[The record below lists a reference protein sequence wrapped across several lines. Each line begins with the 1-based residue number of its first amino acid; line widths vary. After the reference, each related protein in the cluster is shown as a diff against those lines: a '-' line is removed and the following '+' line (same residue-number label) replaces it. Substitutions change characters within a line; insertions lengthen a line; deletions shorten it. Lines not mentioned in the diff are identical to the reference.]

1 MKFDYLVKHNGIYYP
16 AGSDVPVEETRGGQ
30 KPTPVASGKVDD
42 MDAEVQANSDKVW
55 AEFDEKHPRKF
66 TEEDLKLPYMKL
78 KALAKKE
85 GLKVESTAK
94 AEEIKNMLRA
104 L

>member
-30 KPTPVASGKVDD
+30 KPTPVTSGKVDKE
-42 MDAEVQANSDKVW
+42 DAQASSS
-55 AEFDEKHPRKF
+55 EEQHPRKF
-66 TEEDLKLPYMKL
+66 SEEDLKLPYMKL

-85 GLKVESTAK
+85 GLKVESNAK

>member
-16 AGSDVPVEETRGGQ
+16 AGTEVPMDEASGEGVKAPAVDV
-30 KPTPVASGKVDD
+30 SGKVETKEEPKDD
-42 MDAEVQANSDKVW
+42 SKG
-55 AEFDEKHPRKF
+55 RKY
-66 TEEDLKLPYMKL
+66 TEEDLNLPYMKL

-85 GLKVESTAK
+85 GFKVENTMK
-94 AEEIKNMLRA
+94 ANELKDMLRS

>member
-16 AGSDVPVEETRGGQ
+16 AGTEVPMEETSGEGV
-30 KPTPVASGKVDD
+30 KAPAVDVSGKVE
-42 MDAEVQANSDKVW
+42 AEPEEPV
-55 AEFDEKHPRKF
+55 EKSRKYS
-66 TEEDLKLPYMKL
+66 EEDLNLPYMKL

-85 GLKVESTAK
+85 GFKVENTMK
-94 AEEIKNMLRA
+94 ANDLKDMLRS

>member
-30 KPTPVASGKVDD
+30 KPAPVASGKVDD
-42 MDAEVQANSDKVW
+42 K
-55 AEFDEKHPRKF
+55 PRKF